1 MALSFVLSGFQI
13 ENLFLGEGSMQEKL
27 LYVSGTIYHIDI
39 DEKNAD
45 IRILPGEGDKI
56 KITYSENKTSEYLFT
71 EDGQG
76 RLKIQK
82 KTKDVFL
89 RGFMQMKSAPLIIE
103 IPKGDIESMD
113 IRTLNS
119 RVYARQLHLS
129 QFRCESKNGTTD
141 LKNMDIALDMQVK
154 TINGNIIL
162 HQVSAGKSAEIS
174 SVNGKIE
181 LSDSSFAALHTESK
195 NGKIHLDA
203 VQVQGSLHA
212 ETINGGLS
220 LDDISFENVL
230 YISSENG
237 SISANILG
245 NEADYDMEIS
255 IKNGRSNVSGR
266 RNPSAEHFIKAKT
279 HNGGITIHFKNKK

>member
-1 MALSFVLSGFQI
+1 
-13 ENLFLGEGSMQEKL
+13 
-27 LYVSGTIYHIDI
+27 
-39 DEKNAD
+39 
-45 IRILPGEGDKI
+45 
-56 KITYSENKTSEYLFT
+56 
-71 EDGQG
+71 
-76 RLKIQK
+76 
-82 KTKDVFL
+82 
-89 RGFMQMKSAPLIIE
+89 MQMKSAPLIIE

-154 TINGNIIL
+154 TIIIL

-230 YISSENG
+230 DISSENG